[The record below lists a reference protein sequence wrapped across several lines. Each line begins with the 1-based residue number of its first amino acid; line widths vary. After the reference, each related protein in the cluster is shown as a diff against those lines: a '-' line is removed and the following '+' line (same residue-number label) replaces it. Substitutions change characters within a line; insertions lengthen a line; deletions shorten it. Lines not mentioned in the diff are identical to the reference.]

1 MTTAVLQR
9 KSWVNNLSELER
21 NAGIYA
27 GIFFCGCALQAS
39 ACRDLWLAPYPNFVW
54 KVVELL
60 VPHQSQGVMLVPYPL
75 DPRGRPDVAKRYGAS
90 GLPFSQIALIRH
102 P

>member
-1 MTTAVLQR
+1 ML
-9 KSWVNNLSELER
+9 
-21 NAGIYA
+21 I
-27 GIFFCGCALQAS
+27 GCALEAG
-39 ACRDLWLAPYPNFVW
+39 ACRDLWLRHNKLPLKDFIAARLQTAFA

-75 DPRGRPDVAKRYGAS
+75 EPRGRPDVAKRYGAS